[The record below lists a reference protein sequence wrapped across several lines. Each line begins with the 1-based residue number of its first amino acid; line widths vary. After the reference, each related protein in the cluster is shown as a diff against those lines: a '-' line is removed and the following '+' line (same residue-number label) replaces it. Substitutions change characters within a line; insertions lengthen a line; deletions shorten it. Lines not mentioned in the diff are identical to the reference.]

1 MKLIFTILAVTA
13 AVTLSARQTVK
24 LTGQKEVLTVQK
36 LTVNADGSLSY
47 VLNGTQ
53 KTAPANTY
61 DYARIPKPREIT
73 EAEKVLQS
81 KDYIK
86 AEKLFQIAFEKYR
99 LLGWGIYCI
108 TRRAEA
114 LDGAKRLK
122 DALAFLEQLKGYTS
136 LDPEVRNDVLKAKML
151 YVDLLMKSGD
161 LTNAGIIAESLL
173 SEKSDDAVFFALER
187 KGDIALK
194 KKEKKTAV
202 RNYLQAIFLIP
213 GHQKRPDVLYKT
225 ILLLKEMKDKRWEK
239 LAEILKKQHPD
250 SQFAKKI

>member
-47 VLNGTQ
+47 VLNGAQ

-86 AEKLFQIAFEKYR
+86 AAS
-99 LLGWGIYCI
+99 
-108 TRRAEA
+108 
-114 LDGAKRLK
+114 
-122 DALAFLEQLKGYTS
+122 TS
-136 LDPEVRNDVLKAKML
+136 
-151 YVDLLMKSGD
+151 
-161 LTNAGIIAESLL
+161 
-173 SEKSDDAVFFALER
+173 
-187 KGDIALK
+187 
-194 KKEKKTAV
+194 
-202 RNYLQAIFLIP
+202 
-213 GHQKRPDVLYKT
+213 
-225 ILLLKEMKDKRWEK
+225 
-239 LAEILKKQHPD
+239 
-250 SQFAKKI
+250 